1 MNNVLL
7 HFIISINCY
16 KIPSFSCVSFPTFRS
31 STHDNVILQGF
42 FFVFSEWFANCCF
55 CGAHETSVWFSD
67 YIQIEV
73 TAFFRPTKKKRNGFF
88 CVNLHRSSFRGAS
101 LVLPRVLT
109 GGAASCCGLH
119 PPWSQPAQE
128 ASLSSLHPSWKLLL
142 ISKCHKFHSP
152 LSLGALAKGGEH
164 RGGEKGKEM
173 MHSFFLSFSLSSEEK
188 AWCWH
193 SSQSAASQI
202 PFPIWSVGA
211 QHETAPA
218 AGTSKLL
225 IFQRVHHFADVWW
238 NACSFSRHSLWF
250 YLLSVAHPNS
260 HYILLLCHP
269 YANKRNCCS
278 SEL

>member
-1 MNNVLL
+1 MYCCTSLYLL
-7 HFIISINCY
+7 TATKFLLFLACHFP
-16 KIPSFSCVSFPTFRS
+16 PSDPQLMITLSYRDFSLSSQNGLQTAASVEPT
-31 STHDNVILQGF
+31 
-42 FFVFSEWFANCCF
+42 
-55 CGAHETSVWFSD
+55 ETSVWYSD

-88 CVNLHRSSFRGAS
+88 CVNLHRSSFRGES
-101 LVLPRVLT
+101 LVLRWVLT
-109 GGAASCCGLH
+109 GGAASCRGLH

-238 NACSFSRHSLWF
+238 NAGSFSRHSLWF

>member
-1 MNNVLL
+1 MYCCTSLYLL
-7 HFIISINCY
+7 TATKFLLFLACHFP
-16 KIPSFSCVSFPTFRS
+16 PSDPQLMITLSYRGFSLSSQNGLQTAASVEPT
-31 STHDNVILQGF
+31 
-42 FFVFSEWFANCCF
+42 
-55 CGAHETSVWFSD
+55 ETSVWYSD

-88 CVNLHRSSFRGAS
+88 CVNLHRSSFRGES
-101 LVLPRVLT
+101 LVLRWVLT
-109 GGAASCCGLH
+109 GGAASCRGLH

>member
-1 MNNVLL
+1 MYCCTSLYLL
-7 HFIISINCY
+7 TATKFLLFLACHFP
-16 KIPSFSCVSFPTFRS
+16 PSDPQLMITLSYRDFSLSSQNGLQTAASVEPT
-31 STHDNVILQGF
+31 
-42 FFVFSEWFANCCF
+42 
-55 CGAHETSVWFSD
+55 ETSVWYSD

-109 GGAASCCGLH
+109 GGAASCRGLH

-238 NACSFSRHSLWF
+238 NACFFSRHSLWF

>member
-1 MNNVLL
+1 MYCCTSLYLL
-7 HFIISINCY
+7 TATKFLLFLACHFP
-16 KIPSFSCVSFPTFRS
+16 PSDPQLMITLSYRDFSLSSQNGLQTAASVEPT
-31 STHDNVILQGF
+31 
-42 FFVFSEWFANCCF
+42 
-55 CGAHETSVWFSD
+55 ETSVWYSD

-88 CVNLHRSSFRGAS
+88 CVNLHRSSFRGES
-101 LVLPRVLT
+101 LVLRWVLT
-109 GGAASCCGLH
+109 GGAASCRGLH

>member
-1 MNNVLL
+1 MYCCTSLYLL
-7 HFIISINCY
+7 TATKFLLFLACHFP
-16 KIPSFSCVSFPTFRS
+16 PSDPQLMITLSYRDFSLSSQNGLQTAASVEPT
-31 STHDNVILQGF
+31 
-42 FFVFSEWFANCCF
+42 
-55 CGAHETSVWFSD
+55 ETSVWYSD

-88 CVNLHRSSFRGAS
+88 CVNLHRSSFRGES
-101 LVLPRVLT
+101 LVLRRVLT
-109 GGAASCCGLH
+109 GGAASCRGLH

-238 NACSFSRHSLWF
+238 NACFFSRHSLWF

>member
-1 MNNVLL
+1 MYCCTSLYLL
-7 HFIISINCY
+7 TATKFLLFLACHFP
-16 KIPSFSCVSFPTFRS
+16 PSDPQLMITLSYRDFSLSSQNGLQTAASVEPT
-31 STHDNVILQGF
+31 
-42 FFVFSEWFANCCF
+42 
-55 CGAHETSVWFSD
+55 ETSVWYSD

-101 LVLPRVLT
+101 LVLRRVLT
-109 GGAASCCGLH
+109 GVAASCRGLH

-238 NACSFSRHSLWF
+238 NAGSFSRHSLWF

>member
-1 MNNVLL
+1 MYCCTSLYLL
-7 HFIISINCY
+7 TATKFLLFLACHFP
-16 KIPSFSCVSFPTFRS
+16 PSDPQLMITLSYRDFSLSSQNGLQTAASVEPT
-31 STHDNVILQGF
+31 
-42 FFVFSEWFANCCF
+42 
-55 CGAHETSVWFSD
+55 ETSVWFSD

-109 GGAASCCGLH
+109 GGAASCRGLH

>member
-1 MNNVLL
+1 MYCCTSLYLL
-7 HFIISINCY
+7 TATKFLLFLACHFP
-16 KIPSFSCVSFPTFRS
+16 PSDPQLMITLSYRDFSLSSQNGLQTAASVEPT
-31 STHDNVILQGF
+31 
-42 FFVFSEWFANCCF
+42 
-55 CGAHETSVWFSD
+55 ETSLWYSD

-88 CVNLHRSSFRGAS
+88 CVNLHRSSFRGES
-101 LVLPRVLT
+101 LVLRWVLT
-109 GGAASCCGLH
+109 GGAASCRGLH

>member
-1 MNNVLL
+1 MYCCTSLYLL
-7 HFIISINCY
+7 TATKFLLFLACHFP
-16 KIPSFSCVSFPTFRS
+16 PSDPQLMITLSYRDFSLSSQNGLQTAASVEPT
-31 STHDNVILQGF
+31 
-42 FFVFSEWFANCCF
+42 
-55 CGAHETSVWFSD
+55 ETSVWYSD

-101 LVLPRVLT
+101 LVLRWVLT
-109 GGAASCCGLH
+109 GGAASCRGLH

-238 NACSFSRHSLWF
+238 NAGSFSRHSLWF

>member
-1 MNNVLL
+1 MYCCTSLYLL
-7 HFIISINCY
+7 TATKFLLFLACHFP
-16 KIPSFSCVSFPTFRS
+16 PSDPQLMITLSYRGFSLSSQNGLQTAASVEPT
-31 STHDNVILQGF
+31 
-42 FFVFSEWFANCCF
+42 
-55 CGAHETSVWFSD
+55 ETSVWYSD

-101 LVLPRVLT
+101 LVLRRVLT
-109 GGAASCCGLH
+109 GVAASCRGLH

>member
-1 MNNVLL
+1 MYCCTSLYLL
-7 HFIISINCY
+7 TATKFLLFHACHFP
-16 KIPSFSCVSFPTFRS
+16 PSDPQLMITLSYRDFSLSSQNGLQTAASVEPT
-31 STHDNVILQGF
+31 
-42 FFVFSEWFANCCF
+42 
-55 CGAHETSVWFSD
+55 ETSVWYSD

-109 GGAASCCGLH
+109 GGAASCRGLH

>member
-1 MNNVLL
+1 MYCCTSLYLFTATKFLL
-7 HFIISINCY
+7 FLACHFP
-16 KIPSFSCVSFPTFRS
+16 PSDPQLMITLSYRGFSLSSQNGLQTAASVEPT
-31 STHDNVILQGF
+31 
-42 FFVFSEWFANCCF
+42 
-55 CGAHETSVWFSD
+55 ETSVWYSD

-101 LVLPRVLT
+101 LVLRRVLT
-109 GGAASCCGLH
+109 GVAASCRGLH

>member
-1 MNNVLL
+1 MYCCTSLYLL
-7 HFIISINCY
+7 TATKFLLFHACHFP
-16 KIPSFSCVSFPTFRS
+16 PSDPQLMITLSYRGFSLSSQNGLQTAASVEPT
-31 STHDNVILQGF
+31 
-42 FFVFSEWFANCCF
+42 
-55 CGAHETSVWFSD
+55 ETSVWYSD

-101 LVLPRVLT
+101 LVLRRVLT
-109 GGAASCCGLH
+109 GVAASCRGLH

>member
-1 MNNVLL
+1 MYCCTSLYLL
-7 HFIISINCY
+7 TATKFLLFLACHFP
-16 KIPSFSCVSFPTFRS
+16 PSDPQLMITLSYRDFSLSSQNGLQTAASVEPT
-31 STHDNVILQGF
+31 
-42 FFVFSEWFANCCF
+42 
-55 CGAHETSVWFSD
+55 ETSVWYSD

-101 LVLPRVLT
+101 LVLRRVLT
-109 GGAASCCGLH
+109 GGAASCRGLH

-211 QHETAPA
+211 QHETDPA

>member
-1 MNNVLL
+1 MYCCTSLYLL
-7 HFIISINCY
+7 TATKFLLFLACHFP
-16 KIPSFSCVSFPTFRS
+16 PSDPQLMITLSYRDFSLSSQNGLQTAASVEPT
-31 STHDNVILQGF
+31 
-42 FFVFSEWFANCCF
+42 
-55 CGAHETSVWFSD
+55 ETSLWYSD

-101 LVLPRVLT
+101 LVLRRVLT
-109 GGAASCCGLH
+109 GVAASCRGLH

>member
-1 MNNVLL
+1 MYCCTSLYLL
-7 HFIISINCY
+7 TATKFLLFLACHFP
-16 KIPSFSCVSFPTFRS
+16 PSDPQLMITLSYRDFSLSSQNGLQTAASVEPT
-31 STHDNVILQGF
+31 
-42 FFVFSEWFANCCF
+42 
-55 CGAHETSVWFSD
+55 ETSVWYSD

-88 CVNLHRSSFRGAS
+88 CVNLHRSSLRGAS
-101 LVLPRVLT
+101 LVLRWVLT
-109 GGAASCCGLH
+109 GGAASCRGLH

-238 NACSFSRHSLWF
+238 NACFFSRHSLWF

>member
-1 MNNVLL
+1 MYCCTSLYLL
-7 HFIISINCY
+7 TATKFLLFLACHFP
-16 KIPSFSCVSFPTFRS
+16 PSDPQLMITLSYRDFSLSSQNGLQTAASVEPT
-31 STHDNVILQGF
+31 
-42 FFVFSEWFANCCF
+42 
-55 CGAHETSVWFSD
+55 ETSVWYSD

-109 GGAASCCGLH
+109 GGAASCRGLH

>member
-1 MNNVLL
+1 MYCCTSLYLL
-7 HFIISINCY
+7 TATKFLLFLACHFP
-16 KIPSFSCVSFPTFRS
+16 PSDPQLMITLSYRDFSLSSQNGLQTAASVEPT
-31 STHDNVILQGF
+31 
-42 FFVFSEWFANCCF
+42 
-55 CGAHETSVWFSD
+55 ETSVWYSD

-88 CVNLHRSSFRGAS
+88 CVNLHRSSFRGES
-101 LVLPRVLT
+101 LVLRWVLT
-109 GGAASCCGLH
+109 GGAASCRGLH

-238 NACSFSRHSLWF
+238 NACFFSRHSLWF

>member
-1 MNNVLL
+1 MYCCTSLYLL
-7 HFIISINCY
+7 TATKFLLFHACHFP
-16 KIPSFSCVSFPTFRS
+16 PSDPQLMITLSYRDFSLSSQNGLQTAASVEPT
-31 STHDNVILQGF
+31 
-42 FFVFSEWFANCCF
+42 
-55 CGAHETSVWFSD
+55 ETSVWYSD

-88 CVNLHRSSFRGAS
+88 CVNLHRSSFRGES
-101 LVLPRVLT
+101 LVLRWVLT
-109 GGAASCCGLH
+109 GGAASCRGLH

>member
-1 MNNVLL
+1 MYCCTSLYLL
-7 HFIISINCY
+7 TATKFLLFHACHFP
-16 KIPSFSCVSFPTFRS
+16 PSDPQLMITLSYRDFSLSSQNGLQTAASVEPT
-31 STHDNVILQGF
+31 
-42 FFVFSEWFANCCF
+42 
-55 CGAHETSVWFSD
+55 ETSVWYSD

-101 LVLPRVLT
+101 LVLRRVLT
-109 GGAASCCGLH
+109 GVAASCRGLH

-142 ISKCHKFHSP
+142 ISKCRKFHSP